1 MRLHCSNI
9 SYNFTAVDGSKI
21 EEFIKECIITK
32 KFHHSNVLGL
42 IGVSYNREEGIGAPV
57 MVLPYMH
64 NGDIKTFL
72 KAKRG
77 KILDA
82 TEFPEVNR

>member
-9 SYNFTAVDGSKI
+9 SYNIAAVDDSKI

-42 IGVSYNREEGIGAPV
+42 IGVSYNKEEGTDAPV
-57 MVLPYMH
+57 MILPYMH

-77 KILDA
+77 KTLDA
-82 TEFPEVNR
+82 TKFPKVNR